1 MLLPLRLCNE
11 NCEETIK
18 IKALLDTGAGGRFI
32 DQNYARKFETHDL
45 DEPIKVYNVDGTE
58 NKRGTIRQYV
68 NLSFSIGAKQFKE
81 KLYVTGL
88 GKQKIILGFPWIQE
102 HNPLIDWKKGTI
114 EWRMKEPRKMV
125 FQWRKKKIEEEMKK
139 EDTSMMDE
147 PPKLIQVMET
157 MEPEEEIWINAKTN
171 LAMDL
176 AI

>member
-1 MLLPLRLCNE
+1 MKHN
-11 NCEETIK
+11 
-18 IKALLDTGAGGRFI
+18 
-32 DQNYARKFETHDL
+32 L

-68 NLSFSIGAKQFKE
+68 NLSFNIGTKQFKE

-102 HNPLIDWKKGTI
+102 HNPLIDWKKGMI

-125 FQWRKKKIEEEMKK
+125 FQWRKKKIEEETTTT
-139 EDTSMMDE
+139 EE
-147 PPKLIQVMET
+147 PPKLIQLIDT
-157 MEPEEEIWINAKTN
+157 MESEEEVWINAKTN

-176 AI
+176 V